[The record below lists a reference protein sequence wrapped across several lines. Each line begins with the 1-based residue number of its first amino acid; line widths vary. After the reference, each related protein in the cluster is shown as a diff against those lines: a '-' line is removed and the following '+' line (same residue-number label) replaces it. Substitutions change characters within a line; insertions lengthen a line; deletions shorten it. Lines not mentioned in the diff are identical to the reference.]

1 MIQSQVQSNKTSKHD
16 VVQDVVIIGA
26 GPIGMVAALLL
37 AQQGGSVVV
46 IEKNSTEVNPD
57 GRYLALSYGSLD
69 ILKEAL
75 RPYDLSLT
83 YEPILQVHTSMAEH
97 RSQVVMDCADHRLN
111 CLGGVLAY
119 TQLMETLRAAL
130 AMSCVEVLWS
140 TQVVDKTVSADR
152 VSLTLR
158 SALRAD
164 VNRDE
169 VREAQWVIHAEG
181 GLFNQQTQQAQHRSY
196 EQTAIVA
203 LVDMAHAPKG
213 VAFERFTRNG
223 PIALLPTNMNQYV
236 SIWTAPHE
244 LVKELLSLSDDQYL
258 LRLQYFYKELAG
270 DFLAI
275 KPRFEFNL
283 GLNARDVIAQ
293 DRSFFMGNSAQ
304 TIHPF
309 AGQGFN
315 LGLRDVVV
323 WVDLWAA
330 KKTPTNELEAR
341 YIAMRQ
347 RDRKTTIKLIDSIV
361 TLFRRPHYIS
371 QYGLAILLEM
381 CELKPVKTRLS
392 RLMMFG
398 RR

>member
-1 MIQSQVQSNKTSKHD
+1 
-16 VVQDVVIIGA
+16 
-26 GPIGMVAALLL
+26 
-37 AQQGGSVVV
+37 
-46 IEKNSTEVNPD
+46 
-57 GRYLALSYGSLD
+57 
-69 ILKEAL
+69 
-75 RPYDLSLT
+75 
-83 YEPILQVHTSMAEH
+83 
-97 RSQVVMDCADHRLN
+97 
-111 CLGGVLAY
+111 
-119 TQLMETLRAAL
+119 
-130 AMSCVEVLWS
+130 
-140 TQVVDKTVSADR
+140 
-152 VSLTLR
+152 
-158 SALRAD
+158 
-164 VNRDE
+164 
-169 VREAQWVIHAEG
+169 
-181 GLFNQQTQQAQHRSY
+181 
-196 EQTAIVA
+196 
-203 LVDMAHAPKG
+203 
-213 VAFERFTRNG
+213 
-223 PIALLPTNMNQYV
+223 
-236 SIWTAPHE
+236 